1 MIKLQEK
8 QLVNIRN
15 SSKGN
20 QLKRS
25 DGKLWYKADYLG
37 YESLYGQQF
46 CFWFSDKDVEEYL
59 EKAEGY
65 DDTVKQRVLE
75 VLRGQIRKYQYL
87 KQKR

>member
-20 QLKRS
+20 QLKWS
-25 DGKLWYKADYLG
+25 DGKLWYKAD
-37 YESLYGQQF
+37 
-46 CFWFSDKDVEEYL
+46 YL

>member
-20 QLKRS
+20 QLKWS
-25 DGKLWYKADYLG
+25 DGKLWYKAD
-37 YESLYGQQF
+37 
-46 CFWFSDKDVEEYL
+46 DL